1 MNFEFVDGRWQMSQE
16 YSPKLRAL
24 AAAAWDEGNIALA
37 HSKQGWRPTNTGGR
51 GPSIFQ
57 NNFDCLTE
65 RPVPI

>member
-37 HSKQGWRPTNTGGR
+37 RSRLVALR
-51 GPSIFQ
+51 
-57 NNFDCLTE
+57 CLGLGC
-65 RPVPI
+65 